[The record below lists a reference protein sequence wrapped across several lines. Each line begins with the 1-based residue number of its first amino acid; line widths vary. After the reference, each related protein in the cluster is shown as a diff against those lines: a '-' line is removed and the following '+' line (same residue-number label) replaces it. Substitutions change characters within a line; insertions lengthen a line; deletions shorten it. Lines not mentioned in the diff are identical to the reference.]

1 MTQATIEKIAVI
13 GAGIMGSGIA
23 QTCATAG
30 IQVTMI
36 DISEEAVQRGLGNI
50 KANLE
55 RQVKKEKISA
65 DTMKG
70 ILDHITVSIRYK
82 DIRDLDMA
90 IEAATEN
97 ENLKFSILREVD
109 TLLPKGR
116 IIVSNTS
123 SYSITKL
130 GSVTSRPEWFMGMHF
145 FNPVQVMELVEVI
158 RGMRT
163 SDECFETIYALAQRL
178 GKKPVA
184 VKNAPGFVVNRILC
198 PMINEAIF
206 AYQEGLAPADQID
219 SAMKL
224 GTNMPVGPLELADI
238 IGLDTLLTIMET
250 FYQGFDDTKYRPV
263 LLLKEMVDAGYL
275 GRKSGRG
282 FYTYDK

>member
-1 MTQATIEKIAVI
+1 MAIQNIAVI
-13 GAGIMGSGIA
+13 GAGIMGSGIT
-23 QTCATAG
+23 QTFAAAG
-30 IQVTMI
+30 FNVIMI
-36 DISEEAVQRGLGNI
+36 DITESALQRGLNAI
-50 KANLE
+50 DSSLT
-55 RQVKKEKISA
+55 RQVKKEKITA
-65 DTMKG
+65 AQREAT
-70 ILDHITVSIRYK
+70 LARITTSTRYEE
-82 DIRDLDMA
+82 ISSRDLA

-97 ENLKFSILREVD
+97 EALKIKILQEID
-109 TLLPKGR
+109 KILAPGK
-116 IIVSNTS
+116 IIVTNTS

-130 GSVTSRPEWFMGMHF
+130 AAVTHRPENFMGMHF
-145 FNPVQVMELVEVI
+145 FNPVTVMDLVEVV

-163 SDECFETIYALAQRL
+163 SDACFATVFALAEAL
-178 GKKPVA
+178 GKKPIA
-184 VKNAPGFVVNRILC
+184 IKNAPGFVVNRILC

-206 AYQEGLAPADQID
+206 AYQEGLAPVEQID
-219 SAMKL
+219 TAMKL

-282 FYTYDK
+282 FYNYE